1 MKQKEDITFGSSV
14 FVTIVFAI
22 MAIYTYNTTSDFS
35 RGSVMIYPL
44 FGVAIGV
51 VMMIITG
58 MQKMKESERE
68 EVQERVSRTIK
79 HDKSFGNGNIKLYFD
94 SANKSVTLSAT
105 STSDAHKET
114 IDNFQYTDAV
124 ETDYHVVA
132 LDMNNLKVLCAGNNK
147 GILSKELCD
156 LGKELRGLGI
166 NVKPSTPAIKAFND
180 YGFITDDVN
189 EFVVIATPNRIYVHR
204 YSDIVSIA
212 YEENGTDVFNKSIGG
227 AVAGGILFGGVG
239 AIVGGSTAKAK
250 QNKEVSKMSIK
261 ILLKSTT
268 NPTIILPIY
277 EVGKDGSLI
286 ETKNAADKIHYEGL
300 LKEVSGIKDIFSI
313 IIDIVDRNIK
323 VQQATPLMQNT
334 SSNSVADELE
344 KLAKLKDSGILT
356 EAEFNA
362 QKSKLLNL

>member
-1 MKQKEDITFGSSV
+1 MKKKEDFGFGGSV
-14 FVTIVFAI
+14 AVTVVFAI
-22 MAIYTYNTTSDFS
+22 MAIYTYSND
-35 RGSVMIYPL
+35 GGAAGIYPL
-44 FGVAIGV
+44 TGVAIGV

-58 MQKMKESERE
+58 IQKMKESERE
-68 EVQERVSRTIK
+68 SVQDSVSRSIR
-79 HDKSFGNGNIKLYFD
+79 HDISVGNGNIKLYFE
-94 SANKSVTLSAT
+94 SSKKRVTLSAT
-105 STSDAHKET
+105 STSDADKET
-114 IDNFQYTDAV
+114 IDDFEYTDAV

-132 LDMNNLKVLCAGNNK
+132 LDMHNLKVLCAGNDK
-147 GILSKELCD
+147 GMLTKELCD
-156 LGKELRGLGI
+156 LGHELMELGI
-166 NVKPSTPAIKAFND
+166 TVKPSTPSIKAFND

-189 EFVVIATPNRIYVHR
+189 EFVVIATPTNIYVHR

-212 YEENGTDVFNKSIGG
+212 YEENGSDVFNKSIGG

-286 ETKNAADKIHYEGL
+286 ETKNAADKMHYDGL
-300 LKEVSGIKDIFSI
+300 MQEVSGIKDIFSI
-313 IIDIVDRNIK
+313 IIDIVDKNVI
-323 VQQATPLMQNT
+323 VQKATPLMQNT
-334 SSNSVADELE
+334 SSNSIADELE
-344 KLAKLKDSGILT
+344 KLAKLRDSGILT
-356 EAEFNA
+356 EEEFKS